1 MSLTQPLCKGL
12 VADPRN
18 AAKEQPVSISPI
30 LNGSVNVV
38 SEMGKLRP
46 ILGDVRRQQE
56 RQLLLLLAHVS
67 PSLALFQQA
76 VVR

>member
-1 MSLTQPLCKGL
+1 MSFTQPLCEGL

-38 SEMGKLRP
+38 PKMEKLRP
-46 ILGDVRRQQE
+46 ILGDVRGQQNANFSCH
-56 RQLLLLLAHVS
+56 LHT
-67 PSLALFQQA
+67 
-76 VVR
+76 